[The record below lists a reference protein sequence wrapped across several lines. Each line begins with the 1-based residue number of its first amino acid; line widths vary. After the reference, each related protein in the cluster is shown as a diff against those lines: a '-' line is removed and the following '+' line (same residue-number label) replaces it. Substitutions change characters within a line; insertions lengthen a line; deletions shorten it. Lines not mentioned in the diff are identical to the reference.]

1 MTGLAG
7 SMGDMRSGSLSGR
20 RVVGGYAVA
29 VAGPAALVALLVPL
43 RESLDLAADVA
54 LHLVVVVSAA
64 LVGGL
69 GPALVASVVAA
80 AALNFFFTPPF
91 HTLAVNDASNVVALV
106 AFVVVALMVSAL
118 VDVAERRAQ
127 AAADAARIEAADRLR
142 AALLTA
148 VGHDLRSPLAAAKA
162 AVSGIRA
169 EDVSLGDQDR
179 GELLE
184 AADGALDQLAGLVEN
199 LLDMSRLQAGAQPVH
214 PRPTAVEDVLSRA
227 LDSLG
232 VAPRGVLLEVED
244 DLPDVLVDP
253 GLLERVVANL
263 VANAQRFAPPG
274 RPPLLRVTSRVDTVD
289 TGTGGA
295 VRLEVVDHGPGI
307 PTAARNRVFQPFQRL
322 GDSGTGLGLGLALSR
337 GLVEA
342 MGGTVTPTDTPGG
355 GLTMVVVL
363 PIARPA

>member
-1 MTGLAG
+1 
-7 SMGDMRSGSLSGR
+7 MRSGSLSGR
-20 RVVGGYAVA
+20 RVGAGYLLAGVG
-29 VAGPAALVALLVPL
+29 PSALVAVLVPL
-43 RESLDLAADVA
+43 RDTINLAGDVA
-54 LHLVVVVSAA
+54 LFLVLVVAAA

-69 GPALVASVVAA
+69 GPALVSSAVAV

-91 HTLAVNDASNVVALV
+91 HTLAVNDPSNVVALA
-106 AFVVVALMVSAL
+106 AFVVVGVMVSWL

-127 AAADAARIEAADRLR
+127 AAAAGAQIEAADRLR

-162 AVSGIRA
+162 AVSGMRTD
-169 EDVSLGDQDR
+169 DVALDERDR
-179 GELLE
+179 DELLE
-184 AADGALDQLAGLVEN
+184 AADGALDRLAGLVDN

-214 PRPTAVEDVLSRA
+214 LRPIAVEDVVARA
-227 LDSLG
+227 LDYLG
-232 VAPRGVLLEVED
+232 VEPRTVLLEVEE

-253 GLLERVVANL
+253 GLLERAVANL

-274 RPPLLRVTSRVDTVD
+274 EPPVLRVDEHD
-289 TGTGGA
+289 GA
-295 VRLEVVDHGPGI
+295 VRLQVVDRGPGI
-307 PTAARNRVFQPFQRL
+307 PAPARDQVFQPFQRL

-342 MGGTVTPTDTPGG
+342 MGGTVTPVDTPGG

-363 PIARPA
+363 PVGGAS